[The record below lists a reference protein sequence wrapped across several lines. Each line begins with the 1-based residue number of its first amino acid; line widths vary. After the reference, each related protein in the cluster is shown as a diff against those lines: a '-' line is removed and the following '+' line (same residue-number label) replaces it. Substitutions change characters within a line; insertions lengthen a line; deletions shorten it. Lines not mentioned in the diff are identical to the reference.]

1 MKKICNAISAIMI
14 VVGVITLTGIVN
26 EIELP
31 LLLLSLIYAHLVLL
45 FIAVLRF
52 RRRLERLVSLKEAQI

>member
-1 MKKICNAISAIMI
+1 MKKICNTISAIMI

-31 LLLLSLIYAHLVLL
+31 TPSFLKIIANLCASCFTIYCG
-45 FIAVLRF
+45 
-52 RRRLERLVSLKEAQI
+52 LKIQKKIREIS

>member
-31 LLLLSLIYAHLVLL
+31 TPSFLKIVANLCSSCFTIYCG
-45 FIAVLRF
+45 
-52 RRRLERLVSLKEAQI
+52 LKIQKKIRDIS

>member
-1 MKKICNAISAIMI
+1 MNIKICDIISKILI

-31 LLLLSLIYAHLVLL
+31 TPS
-45 FIAVLRF
+45 
-52 RRRLERLVSLKEAQI
+52 SLKIVANLCASCFIIYCGLKIQKKIREIS